1 MIWCF
6 IKINVSSLS
15 FIDSNNSLR
24 FLLVLGKNPM
34 KVNFLVS
41 IPEQIS
47 ADSAAFAPGIGV
59 TFIPSC
65 IASCAKCV
73 PGSAIPE
80 DLHHLLQRY
89 LILLEVLL

>member
-1 MIWCF
+1 
-6 IKINVSSLS
+6 
-15 FIDSNNSLR
+15 LR

-47 ADSAAFAPGIGV
+47 ADKAAFAPGIGV

-73 PGSAIPE
+73 PGSAIPGRPAS
-80 DLHHLLQRY
+80 LTTA
-89 LILLEVLL
+89 ISKPS